1 MRKSE
6 EDTGE
11 SPNQE
16 LPPIGCGQLATP
28 GPQKCGPSRVS
39 AAWLLLLGERL
50 LPQSFYDL
58 PLWFFPINTSFN
70 RKEGSEN

>member
-1 MRKSE
+1 MRKPE

-28 GPQKCGPSRVS
+28 GPRKRGPSRVS
-39 AAWLLLLGERL
+39 ALLWQLGERL
-50 LPQSFYDL
+50 LPQSSQDPPFGFSL
-58 PLWFFPINTSFN
+58 
-70 RKEGSEN
+70 